1 MARDPGAMRAAD
13 RAAPGRP
20 TSRDPLRQVGVT
32 LSYLLCLVGSAIGV
46 GAFGGTPIAEAAGGA
61 LSADATHLA
70 PATGAFS
77 VWSVIYAGLA
87 AYTIWQWFPGQA
99 ASPRQRVIGWWV
111 AASML
116 LNAVW
121 ILVVQAGGLW
131 PSVLVIA
138 VLLAVLARIFVGLVR
153 TPRGGW
159 LESVVVDGTLG
170 LYLGWVCVAA
180 CANIAA
186 ALAAAGFDGLGLAP
200 EVWSAVVLAA
210 VAAVGVGLAV
220 FGRGRLAPAATI
232 VWGLAWIAVGRT
244 AGEPLS
250 PPTAVAAVVAAVVVA
265 AATVWLRLT
274 RGRRAQ
280 PAVRQTPAA
289 GG

>member
-1 MARDPGAMRAAD
+1 
-13 RAAPGRP
+13 
-20 TSRDPLRQVGVT
+20 LRQAGVT

-87 AYTIWQWFPGQA
+87 AYTLWQWLPGQA
-99 ASPRQRVIGWWV
+99 AGPRQRRIGWWV

-116 LNAVW
+116 LNAAW
-121 ILVVQAGGLW
+121 ILVVQAGWLW
-131 PSVLVIA
+131 PSVLVIV
-138 VLLAVLARIFVGLVR
+138 VLLVVLARIFVGLVR
-153 TPRGGW
+153 MPRGGAV
-159 LESVVVDGTLG
+159 ESVVVDGTLG
-170 LYLGWVCVAA
+170 LYLGWVSVAA

-220 FGRGRLAPAATI
+220 FGGGRLAPAATI

-250 PPTAVAAVVAAVVVA
+250 RPTAVAAVVAAVVVA
-265 AATVWLRLT
+265 VATVGLRLT
-274 RGRRAQ
+274 RRA
-280 PAVRQTPAA
+280 PRAPVRPPDA
-289 GG
+289 